1 VWRADH
7 PEGAL
12 QKTKAIIAIVLTGAF
27 VALCAS
33 DASARGWGR
42 HYGPGPVLGIVGGV
56 LAGAVA
62 IATLPF
68 VVVGAVIDPGP
79 RREGYYEGGDGYYGR
94 DYAPPPPR
102 GYYGRGYYGDD
113 YGYGRR

>member
-1 VWRADH
+1 MWAADT
-7 PEGAL
+7 PEDAV
-12 QKTKAIIAIVLTGAF
+12 QKTKAMIAIVLTGAF
-27 VALCAS
+27 VALGAS
-33 DASARGWGR
+33 DASAHGWGR
-42 HYGPGPVLGIVGGV
+42 HYGPGPVLGLVGGV

-79 RREGYYEGGDGYYGR
+79 RRARYYGR
-94 DYAPPPPR
+94 DDGYYAQDYPPPPR

>member
-1 VWRADH
+1 V
-7 PEGAL
+7 

-27 VALCAS
+27 VTLGAS
-33 DASARGWGR
+33 DASAHGWGR
-42 HYGPGPVLGIVGGV
+42 HYGPGPVLGLVGGV

-79 RREGYYEGGDGYYGR
+79 RRERYYEGGDSYYGR
-94 DYAPPPPR
+94 DYPPPPPR
-102 GYYGRGYYGDD
+102 GYYGRGYYERGYYGDD